1 MFRGRVG
8 GRSRMKVN
16 FSVSVRQ
23 ELVDDLLH
31 SRDMTRSTFWL

>member
-8 GRSRMKVN
+8 ERSRMKVN

-23 ELVDDLLH
+23 ELMDDLVH
-31 SRDMTRSTFWL
+31 SRDMIRTILWL